1 MKLFTSVV
9 FLGAAAVALAGGAAG
24 ADGEISFEYHRYE
37 ELRKALVSV
46 WLQCPTISRIY
57 TIGESFEGR
66 ELLVLEMSDNPG
78 THEPGEPEF
87 KYIANMHGNEAVG
100 RELLI
105 YLAQYLC
112 NQYQQGNET
121 IIDLVHNTRIHF
133 MPSMNPDGF
142 EKAASQP
149 GEIKD
154 WFVGRSNAQGVDLNR
169 NFPDLDRII
178 YINEREGGAN
188 NHLLQNMK
196 KAVDENTKLA
206 PETKAV
212 IHWIMDIPF
221 VLSAN
226 LHGGDVVANYP
237 YDETRTGSTHEYSS
251 SPDDVMFKSLA
262 RSYSMYNPVMSDA
275 NRPPCRKN
283 DDDSSF
289 KDGITNGG
297 AWYSVP
303 GGMQDFNY
311 LSSNCFE
318 ITLELSCDKFPNE
331 DTLKTYWEQNRNSL
345 VNYIEQVHRGVKGF
359 VRDLQGNAISNASIS
374 VEGIDHDITTAK
386 DGDYWRLL
394 APGNYKVG
402 ASAPGYLTV
411 IKKVAV
417 PYSPAARV
425 DFELE
430 SLMER
435 KEEEREE
442 LMDWWKMMSETLNF

>member
-1 MKLFTSVV
+1 MKPLFSS
-9 FLGAAAVALAGGAAG
+9 FLFAAAALALAAAASTG
-24 ADGEISFEYHRYE
+24 TEPGISFEYHRYD

-46 WLQCPTISRIY
+46 WLQCPTITRIY

-100 RELLI
+100 RELVI

-112 NQYQQGNET
+112 NQYQQGNDT
-121 IIDLVHNTRIHF
+121 IIELIHNTRIHL

-169 NFPDLDRII
+169 NFPDLDRIV

-237 YDETRTGSTHEYSS
+237 YDETRSESAHEYSA

-262 RSYSMYNPVMSDA
+262 RAYSMFNPVMSDPH
-275 NRPPCRKN
+275 RPPCRKN

-331 DTLKTYWEQNRNSL
+331 EMLKNYWEQNRDSL
-345 VNYIEQVHRGVKGF
+345 VNYIEQTHRGVKGF
-359 VRDLQGNAISNASIS
+359 VRDLQGSPISNATIS
-374 VEGIDHDITTAK
+374 VEGIDHDITTA
-386 DGDYWRLL
+386 
-394 APGNYKVG
+394 
-402 ASAPGYLTV
+402 
-411 IKKVAV
+411 I
-417 PYSPAARV
+417 PAEPKYTGLQGTSYGWCRWCSLQ
-425 DFELE
+425 LE
-430 SLMER
+430 NLHRAKSTR
-435 KEEEREE
+435 YGS
-442 LMDWWKMMSETLNF
+442 WWKCCHLLGSNSTKKSELQTLKKKNLQP

>member
-1 MKLFTSVV
+1 MAIAKPLLLLLVGATSC
-9 FLGAAAVALAGGAAG
+9 ALC
-24 ADGEISFEYHRYE
+24 ADAEISFEYHRYD

-46 WLQCPTISRIY
+46 WLQCPTIARIY

-78 THEPGEPEF
+78 AHEPGEPEF
-87 KYIANMHGNEAVG
+87 KYVANMHGNEAVG
-100 RELLI
+100 RELLV

-121 IIDLVHNTRIHF
+121 VVDLIHGARIHL

-142 EKAASQP
+142 EKAASQS

-154 WFVGRSNAQGVDLNR
+154 WFVGRTNAQGADLNR
-169 NFPDLDRII
+169 NFPDLDRIV
-178 YINEREGGAN
+178 YVNEREGGAN

-196 KAVDENTKLA
+196 KSVDENSKLA

-237 YDETRTGSTHEYSS
+237 YDETRS
-251 SPDDVMFKSLA
+251 
-262 RSYSMYNPVMSDA
+262 
-275 NRPPCRKN
+275 
-283 DDDSSF
+283 
-289 KDGITNGG
+289 
-297 AWYSVP
+297 
-303 GGMQDFNY
+303 GMQDFNY

-318 ITLELSCDKFPNE
+318 ITLELSCDKFPAE
-331 DTLKTYWEQNRNSL
+331 DLLKSYWEQNRNSL
-345 VNYIEQVHRGVKGF
+345 VSYIEQVHRGVKGF
-359 VRDLQGNAISNASIS
+359 VRDLQGNAISNATIS
-374 VEGIDHDITTAK
+374 VEGIEHDITTAK

-394 APGNYKVG
+394 TPGNYKVA
-402 ASAPGYLTV
+402 ASAPGYLSV

-417 PYSPAARV
+417 PHSPATRV